1 MKKPASAWRS
11 TARSASTSS
20 VPDVQTLPVL
30 GGRYRLGPEIG
41 SGGMG
46 AVHRAW
52 DERFER
58 EVAIKIVR
66 SGGVEKERLRREAQ
80 YLAHLDHPNLVA
92 VLDAGEDVLRHTDSV
107 WFAMELVH
115 GPDLRTVLRQD
126 GPMDG
131 AGVRR
136 VLLGLLAALDALHA
150 ADVVHRDMKPAN
162 VLLTAEP
169 ATGRWDVKLVDLGIA
184 QHVRTDHLTSTGQ
197 VVGTAAYLSP
207 EQVSGRA
214 IGPATDVYALGL
226 LAIEAL
232 TARIAFPGG
241 PAESAAA
248 RLVRSPDLPRGI
260 DPSWRALLTAMT
272 ALDPADRPS
281 VTALVD
287 AVRRLPDVAQS
298 EAGADVPTERMTIVG
313 PPLGEHRPTA
323 VLSVPS
329 APSPARTHHRPRR
342 HLLVAACLLLAVV
355 AAGGWI
361 AALSGGS
368 GPTAAADPTS
378 SPAAV
383 QTTAPSASRT
393 ATPTTRPVVATVTP
407 TPTATPTPT
416 PTPTGTSASPTPV
429 QQPIASVPDRSK
441 LEQRSKAWMDRLRE
455 RLQRHQPHR

>member
-1 MKKPASAWRS
+1 M
-11 TARSASTSS
+11 
-20 VPDVQTLPVL
+20 QTIPVL

-52 DERFER
+52 DERFDR
-58 EVAIKIVR
+58 EVAIKVVR

-80 YLAHLDHPNLVA
+80 YLAHLDHANLVA
-92 VLDAGEDVLRHTDSV
+92 VLDAGEDRLRGTDTV

-131 AGVRR
+131 AAVRK
-136 VLLGLLAALDALHA
+136 VLLGVLAAIDVLHVA
-150 ADVVHRDMKPAN
+150 GVVHRDLKPAN

-207 EQVSGRA
+207 EQVSGRP

-232 TARIAFPGG
+232 SGRIAFPGG

-248 RLVRSPDLPRGI
+248 RLVRPPALPPALG
-260 DPSWRALLTAMT
+260 PAWRQVLTAMT
-272 ALDPADRPS
+272 ALDPGQRPG
-281 VTALVD
+281 VGRLLEV
-287 AVRRLPDVAQS
+287 VRTLPDEAQDQ
-298 EAGADVPTERMTIVG
+298 AGADVPTQLMTTVL
-313 PPLGEHRPTA
+313 PEEAHATA
-323 VLSVPS
+323 VL
-329 APSPARTHHRPRR
+329 PAVAARPRPR
-342 HLLVAACLLLAVV
+342 GASRERRRRNALAGACALLVVI

-361 AALSGGS
+361 AALSGG
-368 GPTAAADPTS
+368 A
-378 SPAAV
+378 
-383 QTTAPSASRT
+383 APSASAEIPARS
-393 ATPTTRPVVATVTP
+393 TTTHSARP
-407 TPTATPTPT
+407 TPEPVDSTPAPVIPPAVAASTPA
-416 PTPTGTSASPTPV
+416 PAVSAPV
-429 QQPIASVPDRSK
+429 PQQPAGVSAWRHAHQERSDAIEKATKRLTDR
-441 LEQRSKAWMDRLRE
+441 LERRLRE
-455 RLQRHQPHR
+455 HAPHH

>member
-1 MKKPASAWRS
+1 M
-11 TARSASTSS
+11 
-20 VPDVQTLPVL
+20 QTIPVL

-52 DERFER
+52 DERFDR
-58 EVAIKIVR
+58 EVAIKVVR

-92 VLDAGEDVLRHTDSV
+92 VLDAGEDRLRGTDTV

-131 AGVRR
+131 AAVRR
-136 VLLGLLAALDALHA
+136 VLLGVLAAIDVLHVA
-150 ADVVHRDMKPAN
+150 GVVHRDLKPAN

-184 QHVRTDHLTSTGQ
+184 QHIRTDHLTSTGQ

-207 EQVSGRA
+207 EQVSGKP

-232 TARIAFPGG
+232 SGRIAFPGG

-248 RLVRSPDLPRGI
+248 RLVRPPALPPALGPAWRGV
-260 DPSWRALLTAMT
+260 LTAMT
-272 ALDPADRPS
+272 ALDPDRRPG
-281 VTALVD
+281 
-287 AVRRLPDVAQS
+287 VRRLLEVVRTLPDEAQDPDAADGTTQLMTTVLPS
-298 EAGADVPTERMTIVG
+298 EAHA
-313 PPLGEHRPTA
+313 TA
-323 VLSVPS
+323 VL
-329 APSPARTHHRPRR
+329 PAVAGRPRR
-342 HLLVAACLLLAVV
+342 HGTTRERRRRDVLAGACALLVVI

-361 AALSGGS
+361 AALSGG
-368 GPTAAADPTS
+368 AA
-378 SPAAV
+378 PAASAE
-383 QTTAPSASRT
+383 TTAPTTAAHTAAPTASPPT
-393 ATPTTRPVVATVTP
+393 SPPTPAVTP
-407 TPTATPTPT
+407 TVA
-416 PTPTGTSASPTPV
+416 ASTPV
-429 QQPIASVPDRSK
+429 AQATAAVPQRPAPVTARQRPTQQQRSDAVEKAAKRLTDR
-441 LEQRSKAWMDRLRE
+441 LEQRLRE
-455 RLQRHQPHR
+455 YAPRR

>member
-1 MKKPASAWRS
+1 
-11 TARSASTSS
+11 
-20 VPDVQTLPVL
+20 VQTLPVL

-92 VLDAGEDVLRHTDSV
+92 VLDAGEDVLRKTDSV

-131 AGVRR
+131 AAVRR
-136 VLLGLLAALDALHA
+136 VLLGLLAALDALHTA
-150 ADVVHRDMKPAN
+150 GVVHRDMKPAN

-169 ATGRWDVKLVDLGIA
+169 SAGRWEVKLVDLGIA

-207 EQVSGRA
+207 EQVSGRS

-232 TARIAFPGG
+232 SGRIAFPGG

-260 DPSWRALLTAMT
+260 DPAWRAVLTSMT
-272 ALDPADRPS
+272 ALHPADRPS
-281 VTALVD
+281 VGALSD

-298 EAGADVPTERMTIVG
+298 SVGADVPTELI
-313 PPLGEHRPTA
+313 PLISTRADPHTPTA
-323 VLSVPS
+323 VLSTTRTS
-329 APSPARTHHRPRR
+329 APHREPHRPRR

-355 AAGGWI
+355 AAGGWF
-361 AALSGGS
+361 AALSGSS
-368 GPTAAADPTS
+368 GQTAAAITPS
-378 SPAAV
+378 SPAAH
-383 QTTAPSASRT
+383 TTHPTATATASPTAT
-393 ATPTTRPVVATVTP
+393 ATPAAQPVVVSP
-407 TPTATPTPT
+407 TPTASATPAAPAPASEQPVSSTP
-416 PTPTGTSASPTPV
+416 G
-429 QQPIASVPDRSK
+429 RSK
-441 LEQRSKAWMDRLRE
+441 LEERTKEWADRLRE
-455 RLQRHQPHR
+455 RLHNAGPHR